1 MPVLEERVS
10 SLEDVME
17 QLARSQVK
25 TELSV
30 QRLSDELRECQAKTE
45 LSVQRLS
52 DEMREFKDKT
62 DKAMAQSAREMS
74 EFRERTDK
82 AMAQGELRMSEMNRQ
97 WGALANKLGTIVEDI
112 AAPNIRRLA
121 VEEFGMRSISDFYVR
136 ATRRSRSGRVRQAEF
151 DVICAG
157 DDTVIFGEMKST
169 ATIESI
175 EKFQNQVAEF
185 WDFFP
190 EYVGLK
196 LIAIYASWSLD
207 EKLCSEISKRGMY
220 GMAMGPMT
228 MEIVVRPGLA
238 E

>member
-1 MPVLEERVS
+1 MAQSAREMSEFRER
-10 SLEDVME
+10 
-17 QLARSQVK
+17 
-25 TELSV
+25 
-30 QRLSDELRECQAKTE
+30 
-45 LSVQRLS
+45 
-52 DEMREFKDKT
+52 T
-62 DKAMAQSAREMS
+62 DKAMAQSAREMSEFRERTDKTMAQSAREMS